1 MTIKEVSEKYDL
13 SADTIRYYERIGLIP
28 HVPRKENGIRDFDEA
43 ACGWVEFSKCMRS
56 AGVQVEALI
65 EYVDLFFKEG
75 TEEARKDILRRCH
88 YIRPFVAPTVY
99 GKPWQDGNTDDMAN
113 DLAYFTF
120 EPDAKWHAF
129 EGYGPGQYL
138 VDPCKLLL
146 TTPGINAESGQYE
159 DFGIHANILATYLR
173 GNGVIPEKCD
183 LNSILFL
190 LTPAE
195 NKNKMRFLEK

>member
-75 TEEARKDILRRCH
+75 TEEARKDILVEQRARL
-88 YIRPFVAPTVY
+88 
-99 GKPWQDGNTDDMAN
+99 Q
-113 DLAYFTF
+113 
-120 EPDAKWHAF
+120 E
-129 EGYGPGQYL
+129 
-138 VDPCKLLL
+138 
-146 TTPGINAESGQYE
+146 QYE
-159 DFGIHANILATYLR
+159 QLKATMERLDYKIAHYEELM
-173 GNGVIPEKCD
+173 VKKCPH
-183 LNSILFL
+183 LKS
-190 LTPAE
+190 
-195 NKNKMRFLEK
+195 

>member
-75 TEEARKDILRRCH
+75 TEEARKEILVEQRARL
-88 YIRPFVAPTVY
+88 
-99 GKPWQDGNTDDMAN
+99 Q
-113 DLAYFTF
+113 
-120 EPDAKWHAF
+120 E
-129 EGYGPGQYL
+129 
-138 VDPCKLLL
+138 
-146 TTPGINAESGQYE
+146 QYE
-159 DFGIHANILATYLR
+159 QLKATMERLDYK
-173 GNGVIPEKCD
+173 IAHYEEKKKKKCPN
-183 LNSILFL
+183 LK
-190 LTPAE
+190 A
-195 NKNKMRFLEK
+195 R

>member
-75 TEEARKDILRRCH
+75 TEEARKEILVEQRARLQ
-88 YIRPFVAPTVY
+88 
-99 GKPWQDGNTDDMAN
+99 K
-113 DLAYFTF
+113 
-120 EPDAKWHAF
+120 
-129 EGYGPGQYL
+129 
-138 VDPCKLLL
+138 
-146 TTPGINAESGQYE
+146 QYE
-159 DFGIHANILATYLR
+159 QLKATMKRLDYK
-173 GNGVIPEKCD
+173 IAHYEE
-183 LNSILFL
+183 IM
-190 LTPAE
+190 T
-195 NKNKMRFLEK
+195 KNCPNHPK

>member
-75 TEEARKDILRRCH
+75 TEEARKDILVEQRARL
-88 YIRPFVAPTVY
+88 
-99 GKPWQDGNTDDMAN
+99 Q
-113 DLAYFTF
+113 
-120 EPDAKWHAF
+120 E
-129 EGYGPGQYL
+129 
-138 VDPCKLLL
+138 
-146 TTPGINAESGQYE
+146 QYE
-159 DFGIHANILATYLR
+159 QLKATMERLDYK
-173 GNGVIPEKCD
+173 IAHYEEIMDKKCPN
-183 LNSILFL
+183 LK
-190 LTPAE
+190 A
-195 NKNKMRFLEK
+195 

>member
-75 TEEARKDILRRCH
+75 TEEARKDILVEQRARL
-88 YIRPFVAPTVY
+88 
-99 GKPWQDGNTDDMAN
+99 Q
-113 DLAYFTF
+113 
-120 EPDAKWHAF
+120 E
-129 EGYGPGQYL
+129 
-138 VDPCKLLL
+138 
-146 TTPGINAESGQYE
+146 QYE
-159 DFGIHANILATYLR
+159 QLKATMERLDYKIAHYEEIM
-173 GNGVIPEKCD
+173 GKKCPN
-183 LNSILFL
+183 LK
-190 LTPAE
+190 A
-195 NKNKMRFLEK
+195 

>member
-75 TEEARKDILRRCH
+75 TEEARKDILIEQRARL
-88 YIRPFVAPTVY
+88 
-99 GKPWQDGNTDDMAN
+99 Q
-113 DLAYFTF
+113 
-120 EPDAKWHAF
+120 E
-129 EGYGPGQYL
+129 
-138 VDPCKLLL
+138 
-146 TTPGINAESGQYE
+146 QYE
-159 DFGIHANILATYLR
+159 QLKATMERLDYKIAHYEELMTK
-173 GNGVIPEKCD
+173 KCPH
-183 LNSILFL
+183 LNS
-190 LTPAE
+190 
-195 NKNKMRFLEK
+195 

>member
-75 TEEARKDILRRCH
+75 TEAARKEILIEQRARL
-88 YIRPFVAPTVY
+88 
-99 GKPWQDGNTDDMAN
+99 Q
-113 DLAYFTF
+113 
-120 EPDAKWHAF
+120 E
-129 EGYGPGQYL
+129 
-138 VDPCKLLL
+138 
-146 TTPGINAESGQYE
+146 QYE
-159 DFGIHANILATYLR
+159 QLKTTMDRLDYKIAHYEEIMA
-173 GNGVIPEKCD
+173 
-183 LNSILFL
+183 
-190 LTPAE
+190 
-195 NKNKMRFLEK
+195 KNCPHLKD